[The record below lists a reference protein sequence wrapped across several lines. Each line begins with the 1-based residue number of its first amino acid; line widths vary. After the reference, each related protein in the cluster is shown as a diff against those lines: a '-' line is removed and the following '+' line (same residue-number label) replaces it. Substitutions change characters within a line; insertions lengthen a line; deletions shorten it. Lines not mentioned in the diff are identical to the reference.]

1 MSWKKHHDKMKKT
14 SGSFHK
20 IFLKFFMSFS
30 TLIFFV
36 GISVKKPD
44 KYNLPGKRIYF
55 FENSRHAQPFR
66 SFSRTFSIPSA
77 WAACT
82 SCAIS
87 SV

>member
-1 MSWKKHHDKMKKT
+1 MKKT
-14 SGSFHK
+14 SGRFYEN
-20 IFLKFFMSFS
+20 FLKFFYV
-30 TLIFFV
+30 FFHFDFLLKKA
-36 GISVKKPD
+36 VKKPN

-77 WAACT
+77 WAVCT

>member
-1 MSWKKHHDKMKKT
+1 MKKT

-20 IFLKFFMSFS
+20 IFLKFFYV
-30 TLIFFV
+30 FFHFDFLLKKT
-36 GISVKKPD
+36 VKKPD

-77 WAACT
+77 WAAVV
-82 SCAIS
+82 SFNIS
-87 SV
+87 PT

>member
-14 SGSFHK
+14 SGRFYEN
-20 IFLKFFMSFS
+20 FLKFFYVFFHFD
-30 TLIFFV
+30 FFV

-66 SFSRTFSIPSA
+66 SFS
-77 WAACT
+77 
-82 SCAIS
+82 
-87 SV
+87 